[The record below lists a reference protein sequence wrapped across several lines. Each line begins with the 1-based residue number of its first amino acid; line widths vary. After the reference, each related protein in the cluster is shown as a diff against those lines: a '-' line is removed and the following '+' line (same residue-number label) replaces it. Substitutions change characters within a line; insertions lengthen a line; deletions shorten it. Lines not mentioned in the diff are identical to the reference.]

1 MMERNTIFDKW
12 FGLDGKVALV
22 IGASRGLGKEIALAL
37 ARAGADV
44 ACVAR
49 NAQKLK
55 ETADE
60 IKAMGR
66 CSAVLSVDITQEK
79 DVVKMAEATL
89 EIFGGIDILVYSAG
103 MLESKP
109 ALEVT
114 LEDWRRIC
122 DTNLTGAFLAARE
135 VGNVMKERGAGV
147 MIFLS
152 STFGD
157 RILPFVLPYVVSKG
171 GILQMVR
178 NLAYE
183 WARHGI
189 RVNAIA
195 PGYFST
201 EMPAEALNDPKTRDH
216 ILRRIPLRRV
226 GEPAEIG
233 PLAVFLASKAS
244 DYMTGA
250 VLRIDGGQSYNIS

>member
-1 MMERNTIFDKW
+1 MESNTIFENW
-12 FGLDGKVALV
+12 FGLDGKIALV

-37 ARAGADV
+37 AQAGADV
-44 ACVAR
+44 VCVAR
-49 NAQKLK
+49 NAQKLQ
-55 ETADE
+55 ETADA
-60 IKAMGR
+60 IKAMAR
-66 CSAVLSVDITQEK
+66 RAAVLSVDITQEEE
-79 DVVKMAEATL
+79 VVKMGRKAIK
-89 EIFGGIDILVYSAG
+89 IFGGIDVLVYCAG
-103 MLESKP
+103 ILEAKP
-109 ALEVT
+109 SLEVT

-135 VGNVMKERGAGV
+135 VGKMMKERGSGA

-171 GILQMVR
+171 GMLQMVR

-183 WARHGI
+183 WARYGI

-250 VLRIDGGQSYNIS
+250 VIRIDGGQSYNIS